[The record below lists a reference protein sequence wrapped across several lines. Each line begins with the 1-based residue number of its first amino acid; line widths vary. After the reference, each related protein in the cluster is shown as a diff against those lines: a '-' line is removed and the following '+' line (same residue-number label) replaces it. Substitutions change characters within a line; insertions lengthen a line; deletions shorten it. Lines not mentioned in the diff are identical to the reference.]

1 MRHTSRMGLFYKLKL
16 KNSAI
21 MVEVTWAFRK
31 MCSVKSNEQLPKN
44 SHSLLRM
51 LVVYCDLGTVWLK
64 YPDSKTNVRIYLCI
78 KWRAS
83 NFVVILWLK
92 VQGL

>member
-1 MRHTSRMGLFYKLKL
+1 
-16 KNSAI
+16 

-64 YPDSKTNVRIYLCI
+64 YPDSKTNVCIYLCI
-78 KWRAS
+78 KFCGHFVAESARSLTAC
-83 NFVVILWLK
+83 NFFLD
-92 VQGL
+92 